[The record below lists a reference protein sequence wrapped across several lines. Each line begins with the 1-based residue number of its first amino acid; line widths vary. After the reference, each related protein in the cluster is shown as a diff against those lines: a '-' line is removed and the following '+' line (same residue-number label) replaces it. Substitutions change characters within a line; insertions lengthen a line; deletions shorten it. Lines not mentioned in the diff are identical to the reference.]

1 MAFKWKFN
9 IISGDWEWIDEETNY
24 SLDQNG
30 YAYSLPEFNKEDKD
44 DEDDDYFFDEDD
56 ENDFPLF
63 EADMI
68 EGKDYSGYYD
78 EDVLDEDIS
87 DLIDDEDDFSFPGFE
102 SLIYENDDSGL
113 DTYYDDDD

>member
-44 DEDDDYFFDEDD
+44 DEDD
-56 ENDFPLF
+56 
-63 EADMI
+63 
-68 EGKDYSGYYD
+68 
-78 EDVLDEDIS
+78 
-87 DLIDDEDDFSFPGFE
+87 FSFPGFE

-113 DTYYDDDD
+113 DTYYDDDEF